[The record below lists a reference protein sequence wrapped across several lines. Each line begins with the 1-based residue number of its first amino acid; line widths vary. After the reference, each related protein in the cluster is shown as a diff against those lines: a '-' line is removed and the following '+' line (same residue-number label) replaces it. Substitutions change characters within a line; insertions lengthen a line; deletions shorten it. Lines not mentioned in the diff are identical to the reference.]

1 MQLYILRIASVVA
14 IALAYML
21 FDVFNKR
28 NVPSIFAYATL
39 VYGFALTLLYLDA
52 APIIAS
58 SAIALVVLGIGY
70 LVYKI
75 GQLGAADVIEFA
87 ALSLIMPVQI
97 APLLATNISQFG
109 LPFMLSML
117 LNTGIVALILVP
129 IYYIPKA
136 GRSLKK
142 PLSSFVDSSGILK
155 AAVLAVA
162 YLAFI
167 VFAVRF
173 TGMGYIGIAVISL
186 LLVCS
191 CAIMLFSVPITH
203 SMIEYVP
210 VADFEEGDIIAFNLM
225 DWKSIARI
233 RSRVKGFDRLL
244 TGSLIKELK
253 RKKIKEKLPVY
264 KEAMPFALAIFLATI
279 VSIAL
284 GNLLFFI
291 IAA

>member
-1 MQLYILRIASVVA
+1 MQLYFLRIVSLVA
-14 IALAYML
+14 VALAYML
-21 FDVFNKR
+21 FDVFNRR
-28 NVPSIFAYATL
+28 NVPSAFAYATL
-39 VYGFALTLLYLDA
+39 AYGFALTLLYLDA
-52 APIIAS
+52 ASIITS
-58 SAIALVVLGIGY
+58 GAIALVVLGVGY
-70 LVYKI
+70 IVYKI

-87 ALSLIMPVQI
+87 ALSLIMPIQA
-97 APLLATNISQFG
+97 APLLASNISQFG

-136 GRSLKK
+136 RRSLRR
-142 PLSSFVDSSGILK
+142 PLSSFVDSAGILK

-173 TGMGYIGIAVISL
+173 TGMGYIGIAVLSL

-203 SMIEYVP
+203 SMIKYVP
-210 VADFEEGDIIAFNLM
+210 ASGFEEGDIIAFNLM
-225 DWKSIARI
+225 DRESIARI
-233 RSRVKGFDRLL
+233 KSRVRGFDRLL
-244 TGSLIKELK
+244 TSSLIKELK
-253 RKKIKEKLPVY
+253 RKRIKERLPVY
-264 KEAMPFALAIFLATI
+264 KEAMPFALPIFLAVLI
-279 VSIAL
+279 SIAL